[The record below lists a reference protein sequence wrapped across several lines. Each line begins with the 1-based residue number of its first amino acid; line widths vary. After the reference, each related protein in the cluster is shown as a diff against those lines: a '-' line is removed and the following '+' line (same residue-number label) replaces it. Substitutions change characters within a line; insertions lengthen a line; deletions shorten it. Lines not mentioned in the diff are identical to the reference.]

1 MRVLLDESLPRRL
14 KAELTEYEVST
25 VPEAGWAGTK
35 NGELLRL
42 AEPLFDVFVT
52 MDRRLPSQQN
62 LSDLALCVIVLLAKS
77 KRGSRPT
84 PSSRPIAVSHRDR
97 STQGAGVA
105 GGSRV
110 GIGFL
115 TLRGFG
121 L

>member
-25 VPEAGWAGTK
+25 VPEARWAGTK

-77 KRGSRPT
+77 NAVLDLLPLADQLRSAFATARP
-84 PSSRPIAVSHRDR
+84 RELVWLEEAE
-97 STQGAGVA
+97 
-105 GGSRV
+105 
-110 GIGFL
+110 
-115 TLRGFG
+115 
-121 L
+121 